1 MQLRISAAA
10 SAIVNVW
17 KVSQIL
23 LKSAYRIITAIWIIS
38 KYKYEIGQSR
48 YLDYI
53 LFMCGRYVLAQDYE
67 ELKKR
72 FGLDFK
78 DFEMKP
84 SYNIAPGQANP
95 VISNGS
101 GRTIKAMSWG
111 LIPHWAK
118 DPKIAYK
125 MINAR
130 SETVAEKPSYRDAF
144 KSKRCLIPASGFYEW
159 QKSALDPKKKTPI
172 HIRLKESELFAFA
185 GLWSLWKD
193 NESEIFSYTIITT
206 EANDYL
212 KVYHDRMPVIL
223 NQSDESKWLDHQTP
237 LGELQ
242 NIMLPKDDNRLEAYE
257 VSKLVN
263 APRNNSEE
271 CIQKVVE

>member
-1 MQLRISAAA
+1 MLQQPRISAAA
-10 SAIVNVW
+10 SAIVNIW
-17 KVSQIL
+17 QDFQISE
-23 LKSAYRIITAIWIIS
+23 KSACRIITAIWIIS
-38 KYKYEIGQSR
+38 KYKYEIGQGQ
-48 YLDYI
+48 YLRYI
-53 LFMCGRYVLAQDYE
+53 LAMCGRYVLAQDYE

-101 GRTIKAMSWG
+101 GRKIKAMNWG
-111 LIPHWAK
+111 FIPHWAK

-130 SETVAEKPSYRDAF
+130 SETLAEKPSYRDAF
-144 KSKRCLIPASGFYEW
+144 KSKRCLIPATGFYEW
-159 QKSALDPKKKTPI
+159 QKSALDSKKKTPI
-172 HIRLKESELFAFA
+172 HIRLKESQLFAFA

-223 NQSDESKWLDHQTP
+223 NQSDESKWLDHNTSTE
-237 LGELQ
+237 ELQ
-242 NIMLPKDDNRLEAYE
+242 NIMLPKDDSRIEAYE

-263 APRNNSEE
+263 APRNNSVE
-271 CIQKVVE
+271 CLQKV

>member
-1 MQLRISAAA
+1 
-10 SAIVNVW
+10 
-17 KVSQIL
+17 
-23 LKSAYRIITAIWIIS
+23 
-38 KYKYEIGQSR
+38 
-48 YLDYI
+48 
-53 LFMCGRYVLAQDYE
+53 MCGRYVLAQDYE

-72 FGLDFK
+72 FGLELSDFS
-78 DFEMKP
+78 MKP

-101 GRTIKAMSWG
+101 GRTIKAMKWG

-118 DPKIAYK
+118 DPRIAYK

-159 QKSALDPKKKTPI
+159 QKSASDPKKKTPI
-172 HIRLKESELFAFA
+172 HIRLKKSELFAFA
-185 GLWSLWKD
+185 GLWSLWKRED
-193 NESEIFSYTIITT
+193 VEILTYTIITT
-206 EANDYL
+206 DANEYL
-212 KVYHDRMPVIL
+212 KEFHDRMPVIL

-237 LGELQ
+237 SDELQ
-242 NIMLPKDDNRLEAYE
+242 SLLVPCAEERLEAYE

-263 APRNNSEE
+263 SPENNTEE
-271 CIQKVVE
+271 CIQRVVE

>member
-1 MQLRISAAA
+1 
-10 SAIVNVW
+10 
-17 KVSQIL
+17 
-23 LKSAYRIITAIWIIS
+23 
-38 KYKYEIGQSR
+38 
-48 YLDYI
+48 
-53 LFMCGRYVLAQDYE
+53 MCGRYVLAQDYE

-84 SYNIAPGQANP
+84 SYKSAPGQANP
-95 VISNGS
+95 VITNGS
-101 GRTIKAMSWG
+101 GRTIKAMNWG
-111 LIPHWAK
+111 FIPHWAK

-130 SETVAEKPSYRDAF
+130 SETVAEKPSYRDSF
-144 KSKRCLIPASGFYEW
+144 KNRRCLIPASGFYEW

-172 HIRLKESELFAFA
+172 HIRFKKSELFAFA

-223 NQSDESKWLDHQTP
+223 NQSDESKWLDHESSVE
-237 LGELQ
+237 ELQ
-242 NIMLPKDDNRLEAYE
+242 NIMLPKDDSRIEAYE
-257 VSKLVN
+257 VSRFVN
-263 APRNNSEE
+263 APGNNSEE
-271 CIQKVVE
+271 CVQKV

>member
-1 MQLRISAAA
+1 
-10 SAIVNVW
+10 
-17 KVSQIL
+17 
-23 LKSAYRIITAIWIIS
+23 
-38 KYKYEIGQSR
+38 
-48 YLDYI
+48 
-53 LFMCGRYVLAQDYE
+53 MCGRYVLAQDYE

-95 VISNGS
+95 VITNGS
-101 GRTIKAMSWG
+101 GRSIKAMNWG

-185 GLWSLWKD
+185 GLWSLWK
-193 NESEIFSYTIITT
+193 NSESEIFSYTIITT

-212 KVYHDRMPVIL
+212 KEFHDRMPVIL
-223 NQSDESKWLDHQTP
+223 NQSDESKWLDHNTP
-237 LGELQ
+237 TEELQ
-242 NIMLPKDDNRLEAYE
+242 NIMLPRDDNRLEAYE